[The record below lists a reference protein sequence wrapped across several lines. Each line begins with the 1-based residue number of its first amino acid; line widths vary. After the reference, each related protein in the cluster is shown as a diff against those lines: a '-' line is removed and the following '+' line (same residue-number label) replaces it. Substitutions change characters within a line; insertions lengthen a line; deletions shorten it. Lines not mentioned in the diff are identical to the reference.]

1 MGEPSVSRPLY
12 NRVFLL
18 CFCFALPGFTDSLPL
33 FDPPPPQSRVI
44 CFRTQGTDIREKRPQ
59 GILHGGGIAGR
70 RVIKS
75 VFVLK
80 KKSKRQFL

>member
-18 CFCFALPGFTDSLPL
+18 CFCFALPGFTDSTPR
-33 FDPPPPQSRVI
+33 PPPPHPVSFAFAR
-44 CFRTQGTDIREKRPQ
+44 REQTFGRDV
-59 GILHGGGIAGR
+59 LREYCMGGGIAGR